1 MVLPQEKSKFSADD
15 YFAWEAQQPERHE
28 YLAGDVFAM
37 VGVCQVHNIATLN
50 LATAL
55 RQSLKG
61 SSCRVF
67 VESVKTRIE
76 AADSYFYPDVVVT
89 CDARDW
95 ATPDYLSHPL
105 LVVEVLSESTA
116 SYDRGDK
123 FAAYRKLPSLQE
135 YVLVDLSAKRIEVFR
150 RNAEQHWVLY
160 EYIDGESIELA
171 SLSLTL
177 PVAVV
182 LEDTEEA
189 NGQAEPGPR

>member
-1 MVLPQEKSKFSADD
+1 MALPQEKSKFSADD

-37 VGVCQVHNIATLN
+37 VGVRQVHNIATLN

-61 SSCRVF
+61 SPCRVF

-89 CDARDW
+89 CDARDR